1 MRLSERTN
9 EYFIKILGQW
19 LISDSVASYF
29 VFDLGGFEF
38 LLDTIGQ
45 GETEAQALISSA
57 RKSSQVEGG
66 GGIMKSSME
75 NAEEAKDKA
84 IGADLPS
91 SKLSL
96 LEGSDLAQYL
106 ESALQ
111 EF

>member
-1 MRLSERTN
+1 
-9 EYFIKILGQW
+9 
-19 LISDSVASYF
+19 
-29 VFDLGGFEF
+29 
-38 LLDTIGQ
+38 
-45 GETEAQALISSA
+45 
-57 RKSSQVEGG
+57 
-66 GGIMKSSME
+66 MKSSIE

-96 LEGSDLAQYL
+96 LEGSDLALYL